1 MGNLPQ
7 ISEAEYKVMK
17 IVWDHAPV
25 STNEVVE
32 RLVKVKDWSP
42 KTIQTMLLRLV
53 KKKVLTYHKESRV
66 FVYEPLVKKEDYI
79 SDESSS
85 FLKKFYDG
93 NLRSMVLNFV
103 EQDRLSEE
111 DIEELKEI
119 LENRKKR

>member
-7 ISEAEYKVMK
+7 ISEAEYEVMK

-79 SDESSS
+79 SGESSI
-85 FLKKFYDG
+85 FLKKFYGG

-119 LENRKKR
+119 LENRRKR

>member
-7 ISEAEYKVMK
+7 ISEAEYEVMK

-32 RLVKVKDWSP
+32 RLVKIKDWSP

-79 SDESSS
+79 SGESSI

-103 EQDRLSEE
+103 EQDRLTEE

-119 LENRKKR
+119 LENRRKR

>member
-7 ISEAEYKVMK
+7 ISEAEYEVMK